1 VSDKK
6 VHPKQVLHK
15 YEGRLEAYYETGME
29 GMHLIM
35 LHDNRGLKPGPDWQD
50 PSKTIM
56 YHSLEWGVAF
66 DKRGYFAA
74 NIYDKDD
81 KLVYEGRLTFDRH
94 KIAEAGYRASF
105 IPKEIDTVTWFKY
118 VREEYRAEVYTNYVL
133 DVIRKEL
140 NIEFQAGDLVRDD
153 LTGKD
158 AIITTIS
165 IDKNKNI
172 GYWVNNDY
180 LEGGRHPWEIT
191 KIDLVQRWKDEIAK
205 EKANENSTD
214 RPKTAKRG
222 RKSRKKL

>member
-1 VSDKK
+1 MSDKK

-29 GMHLIM
+29 GCHLIM

-74 NIYDKDD
+74 NIYGKDD
-81 KLVYEGRLTFDRH
+81 KLVYEGRLTMDRH
-94 KIAEAGYRASF
+94 KVAAANYTASF
-105 IPKEIDTVTWFKY
+105 IPVEIDTETWFKY
-118 VREEYRAEVYTNYVL
+118 IREEYRAEVYTNYVL

-140 NIEFQAGDLVRDD
+140 NIEFQAGDLVHDD

-165 IDKNKNI
+165 IGDGPGKSI

-180 LEGGRHPWEIT
+180 LEGGRHPWELT
-191 KIDLVQRWKDEIAK
+191 KIDLVQRWKDEIEAEKQRDAK
-205 EKANENSTD
+205 KKKSKKN
-214 RPKTAKRG
+214 AK
-222 RKSRKKL
+222 